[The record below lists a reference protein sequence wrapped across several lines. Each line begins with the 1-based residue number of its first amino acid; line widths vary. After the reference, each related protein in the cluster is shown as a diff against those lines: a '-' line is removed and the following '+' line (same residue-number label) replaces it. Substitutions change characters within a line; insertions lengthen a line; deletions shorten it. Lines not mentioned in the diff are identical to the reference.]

1 MRFQREVAQISAIVC
16 AELKRHRGG
25 RQLKKTW
32 RIGALGAAL
41 LGLTQL
47 APVAAAQPPGSC
59 GTAPLQGERVALL
72 IGNSAYNDWEWP
84 SLKNAVNDI
93 DYVCA
98 AFAKAGISPRIVR
111 NADMA
116 TLDAA
121 LTRFAAEA
129 AGAKS
134 VIIYYAG
141 HGFEYGGRNWLVPME
156 APPATRR
163 ADVEKRYL
171 SIEAAVKR
179 VVPAGAF
186 TLLFVDACRT
196 AEPVVRIEDVNVAAG
211 DAASAPLGL
220 LDIGQGAV
228 FYSTAKGRP
237 ALDFAPVGSPVS
249 PFAAAVVKELAI
261 PGLEISDYFKVV
273 SREVYKR
280 THGMD
285 LGPQQPFHYGSW
297 FDDYYLVAP
306 PEVPAAAPVR
316 PTSAAVIPL
325 PSASAATLAARGAV
339 ADPLADISLDR
350 LAIEDEPVLIAD
362 VLSRHPASKLIVLA
376 DGGHP
381 LAQQLVGYMFSLGVG
396 LKRDLP
402 RARAYLEASA
412 AQGFPAGQQELAYL
426 LLENDP
432 SPADVQRAY
441 DLYVAASDAGFS
453 KAKTHLAY
461 RLAAGTFGPADFV
474 RSQALYAEAAE
485 KGHPA
490 AIFALTYFADTR
502 AANLARLRTIAALGN
517 PEGNHWLCEA
527 HFAAKTLAGAIEDC
541 GVAARAGFA
550 GSRAI
555 LADAY
560 AKGIG
565 VAADAKEAAHWAKL
579 ARDLPELRKDQREL
593 IVGIGE

>member
-1 MRFQREVAQISAIVC
+1 MGKI
-16 AELKRHRGG
+16 
-25 RQLKKTW
+25 W
-32 RIGALGAAL
+32 RIGALGAAFI
-41 LGLTQL
+41 GLVPS
-47 APVAAAQPPGSC
+47 APTAMAQPSGSC
-59 GTAPLQGERVALL
+59 GTAPLRGDRVALL

-93 DYVCA
+93 DYVCD
-98 AFAKAGISPRIVR
+98 AFAKAGIAPRIVR
-111 NADMA
+111 NADKA
-116 TLDAA
+116 ALDAA
-121 LTRFAAEA
+121 LAKFAAEA
-129 AGAKS
+129 KGAKS
-134 VIIYYAG
+134 VVLYYAG
-141 HGFEYGGRNWLVPME
+141 HGFEYGGRNWLVPMD

-171 SIEAAVKR
+171 SIEALVKH
-179 VVPAGAF
+179 VVPEGAF

-196 AEPVVRIEDVNVAAG
+196 AEPVVRVEDVNITGGEAG
-211 DAASAPLGL
+211 SAPLGL

-249 PFAAAVVKELAI
+249 PFAAAVVKELGI

-280 THGMD
+280 TFGMEH
-285 LGPQQPFHYGSW
+285 GPQQPFHYGSW

-306 PEVPAAAPVR
+306 PEMSRTPSVTPAPAAV
-316 PTSAAVIPL
+316 SGL
-325 PSASAATLAARGAV
+325 AATRGAKPAV
-339 ADPLADISLDR
+339 DPLAGISLDR
-350 LAIEDEPVLIAD
+350 LAIEDEPILIAD
-362 VLSRHPASKLIVLA
+362 VLSRHSAGEIVTLA

-381 LAQQLVGYMFSLGVG
+381 LAQQLAGYMLSLGVG
-396 LKRDLP
+396 LKKDLP

-432 SPADVQRAY
+432 APADVKRAY

-461 RLAAGTFGPADFV
+461 RLAAGTFGTPDFV

-502 AANLARLRTIAALGN
+502 APNLARLRTIADAGN
-517 PEGNHWLCEA
+517 PEGSHWLCEA
-527 HFAAKTLAGAIEDC
+527 HFADKTLAGAIEDC

-555 LADAY
+555 MAYAY
-560 AKGIG
+560 AKGDG
-565 VAADAKEAAHWAKL
+565 VTADVKEAAHWAKL
-579 ARDLPELRKDQREL
+579 ARDLPELRKDQRDL
-593 IVGIGE
+593 IAGIGA

>member
-1 MRFQREVAQISAIVC
+1 M
-16 AELKRHRGG
+16 
-25 RQLKKTW
+25 KKWW
-32 RIGALGAAL
+32 RIGTLGAAF
-41 LGLTQL
+41 LGFVPL
-47 APVAAAQPPGSC
+47 APAVMAQPPERC
-59 GTAPLQGERVALL
+59 GMAPLQGDRVALL

-84 SLKNAVNDI
+84 SLKNAINDI
-93 DYVCA
+93 DLVCE
-98 AFAKAGISPRIVR
+98 AFRKAGIAPRIVR

-116 TLDAA
+116 ALDAA

-134 VIIYYAG
+134 VILYYAG
-141 HGFEYGGRNWLVPME
+141 HGFEYGGRNWLVPMD

-171 SIEAAVKR
+171 SIEKAVER
-179 VVPAGAF
+179 VVPEGAF

-196 AEPVVRIEDVNVAAG
+196 AEPVVRIADV
-211 DAASAPLGL
+211 DAASGEAGSAPLGL

-261 PGLEISDYFKVV
+261 PGLEIGDYFKVV

-280 THGMD
+280 TRGME

-306 PEVPAAAPVR
+306 PEIPAVAAAISPVR
-316 PTSAAVIPL
+316 PMSAPPPP
-325 PSASAATLAARGAV
+325 PSPNGARGQAG
-339 ADPLADISLDR
+339 DPLADLSLDR

-362 VLSRHPASKLIVLA
+362 ILSRHPAAKLVALA

-396 LKRDLP
+396 VRKDVA
-402 RARAYLEASA
+402 RARAYLEKSA
-412 AQGFPAGQQELAYL
+412 AQRFPAGQQELGYL
-426 LLENDP
+426 LLQNDP

-441 DLYVAASDAGFS
+441 DLYVAASNAGYA

-461 RLAAGTFGPADFV
+461 QLTVGTFGPPDFV

-485 KGHPA
+485 RGHPA
-490 AIFALTYFADTR
+490 AIFALTFFPDTR
-502 AANLARLRTIAALGN
+502 AANLARLRALAKAGN

-527 HFAAKTLAGAIEDC
+527 HFADKTLAAAVEDC
-541 GVAARAGFA
+541 AVAARAGFA

-560 AKGIG
+560 RKGTG
-565 VAADAKEAAHWAKL
+565 VAADMKEAAHWARL
-579 ARDLPELRKDQREL
+579 ARDLPELRGDQRAL
-593 IVGIGE
+593 IAGIGE

>member
-1 MRFQREVAQISAIVC
+1 V
-16 AELKRHRGG
+16 G
-25 RQLKKTW
+25 
-32 RIGALGAAL
+32 L
-41 LGLTQL
+41 LQL
-47 APVAAAQPPGSC
+47 APLAAAQPPGSC

-111 NADMA
+111 NADMP

-121 LTRFAAEA
+121 LSRFAAEA

-196 AEPVVRIEDVNVAAG
+196 TEPVVRIEDVDVAAG

-249 PFAAAVVKELAI
+249 PFAAAVVKELGI
-261 PGLEISDYFKVV
+261 PGLEISDYFKIV

-280 THGMD
+280 THGME

-316 PTSAAVIPL
+316 PTLAAVIPL
-325 PSASAATLAARGAV
+325 PSSSAAAPTARGAV
-339 ADPLADISLDR
+339 VDPLADISLDR

-362 VLSRHPASKLIVLA
+362 VLSRHPATELIALA

-381 LAQQLVGYMFSLGVG
+381 LAQQLAGYMFSLGVG

-402 RARAYLEASA
+402 RARTYLEASA

-432 SPADVQRAY
+432 SPADVTRAY
-441 DLYVAASDAGFS
+441 DLYVAASNAGFS

-502 AANLARLRTIAALGN
+502 AANLARLRTIAATGN

-555 LADAY
+555 FADAF

-565 VAADAKEAAHWAKL
+565 VTADAKEAAHWAKL
-579 ARDLPELRKDQREL
+579 ARALPELRKDQREL

>member
-1 MRFQREVAQISAIVC
+1 MGERMRLGAFGAAVMVA
-16 AELKRHRGG
+16 LF
-25 RQLKKTW
+25 
-32 RIGALGAAL
+32 GALTAS
-41 LGLTQL
+41 
-47 APVAAAQPPGSC
+47 AQTSPC
-59 GTAPLQGERVALL
+59 GDAPLQGDRVALL

-93 DYVCA
+93 DHVCA
-98 AFAKAGISPRIVR
+98 AFQKAGIATRIVR
-111 NADMA
+111 NADMGA
-116 TLDAA
+116 LDAA

-129 AGAKS
+129 ASAKS
-134 VIIYYAG
+134 VILYYAG
-141 HGFEYGGRNWLVPME
+141 HGFEYGGRNWLVPMD

-163 ADVEKRYL
+163 ADIEKRYL
-171 SIEAAVKR
+171 SIEAAVER
-179 VVPAGAF
+179 IVPDGAF
-186 TLLFVDACRT
+186 TLVFVDACRT
-196 AEPVVRIEDVNVAAG
+196 AEPVVRIADVDTARGEAG
-211 DAASAPLGL
+211 SAPLGL
-220 LDIGQGAV
+220 LDIAQGAV

-237 ALDFAPVGSPVS
+237 ALDFAPPGSPVS

-261 PGLEISDYFKVV
+261 PGLEIGDYFKVV

-280 THGMD
+280 THGME

-297 FDDYYLVAP
+297 FEDYYLVAP
-306 PEVPAAAPVR
+306 PEIPVRAALTGGIRPLAAP
-316 PTSAAVIPL
+316 PPPPSTAAV
-325 PSASAATLAARGAV
+325 RGTA

-362 VLSRHPASKLIVLA
+362 VLSRHPAAKLVALA

-396 LKRDLP
+396 VKKDVA
-402 RARAYLEASA
+402 RARAYLEQSA
-412 AQGFPAGQQELAYL
+412 AQGFAAGQQELAYL

-432 SPADVQRAY
+432 SPADVKRAY
-441 DLYVAASDAGFS
+441 DLYVAASNAGFS

-461 RLAAGTFGPADFV
+461 QLTAGRFGPPDFA

-490 AIFALTYFADTR
+490 AIFALTFFPDTR
-502 AANLARLRTIAALGN
+502 AANLARLRALADAGN

-527 HFAAKTLAGAIEDC
+527 HFADKTLAAAIEDC
-541 GVAARAGFA
+541 ALAARAGFA

-555 LADAY
+555 LAHAY
-560 AKGIG
+560 ARGTG
-565 VAADAKEAAHWAKL
+565 VAADAREAAHWARL

-593 IVGIGE
+593 IAGIGE

>member
-1 MRFQREVAQISAIVC
+1 MMAIQARLTAV
-16 AELKRHRGG
+16 L
-25 RQLKKTW
+25 
-32 RIGALGAAL
+32 AAL
-41 LGLTQL
+41 FVAMATSSG
-47 APVAAAQPPGSC
+47 AAAQSPAC
-59 GTAPLQGERVALL
+59 GTAPLSGDRVALL

-98 AFAKAGISPRIVR
+98 AFAKAGISPRLVR
-111 NADMA
+111 NADMP
-116 TLDAA
+116 TLDAE

-156 APPATRR
+156 APPAARR

-179 VVPAGAF
+179 VVPPGAF

-280 THGMD
+280 THGME

-306 PEVPAAAPVR
+306 PEVPAAAPK
-316 PTSAAVIPL
+316 SAASRTAAVTIAL
-325 PSASAATLAARGAV
+325 PGGKPGAATPTTRGTPAT
-339 ADPLADISLDR
+339 DPLADISLDR

-362 VLSRHPASKLIVLA
+362 VLSRHPAAELVRLA

-432 SPADVQRAY
+432 SPADVKRAY

-461 RLAAGTFGPADFV
+461 RLATGTFGPADFV
-474 RSQALYAEAAE
+474 RSQALYAEAAA

-502 AANLARLRTIAALGN
+502 AANLARLRTIAAAGN

-527 HFAAKTLAGAIEDC
+527 HFAARTLPGAIEDC
-541 GVAARAGFA
+541 GIAARAGFA

-560 AKGIG
+560 AKGVG
-565 VAADAKEAAHWAKL
+565 VTADAKEAAHWAKL
-579 ARDLPELRKDQREL
+579 ARDLPELRKDQRDL
-593 IVGIGE
+593 IAGIGE

>member
-1 MRFQREVAQISAIVC
+1 MTMRW
-16 AELKRHRGG
+16 H
-25 RQLKKTW
+25 
-32 RIGALGAAL
+32 IGALGAGL
-41 LGLTQL
+41 L
-47 APVAAAQPPGSC
+47 ACACAIPAASAQPGDAC

-93 DYVCA
+93 DYVCD
-98 AFAKAGISPRIVR
+98 AFAKAGIAPRIVR
-111 NADMA
+111 NADMP

-121 LTRFAAEA
+121 LTRFAGEA

-134 VIIYYAG
+134 VIVYFAG
-141 HGFEYGGRNWLVPME
+141 HGFEYGGRNWLVPMD

-171 SIEAAVKR
+171 SIEAVVKR
-179 VVPAGAF
+179 VVPQGAF

-196 AEPVVRIEDVNVAAG
+196 AEPVVRVEDADVAKGEAG
-211 DAASAPLGL
+211 SAPLGL

-249 PFAAAVVKELAI
+249 PFAAAVVKELGI

-280 THGMD
+280 TFGME

-297 FDDYYLVAP
+297 FEDYYLVAP
-306 PEVPAAAPVR
+306 PDVPPAPPGRRNWSAPPPPPLAPRAPVNE
-316 PTSAAVIPL
+316 
-325 PSASAATLAARGAV
+325 AARGAAASAA
-339 ADPLADISLDR
+339 ADPAADEWRGRISAELSDISLDR
-350 LAIEDEPVLIAD
+350 LAIEDEPILIAD
-362 VLSRHPASKLIVLA
+362 ILSRHRAARIVALA
-376 DGGHP
+376 DGGDP
-381 LAQQLVGYMFSLGVG
+381 LAQHLVGYMFSLGVG
-396 LKRDLP
+396 VKRDAW
-402 RARAYLEASA
+402 RARQYLEKSA
-412 AQGFPAGQQELAYL
+412 RQGFPAGRQELAYF

-432 SPADVQRAY
+432 TPDNIRQAY
-441 DLYVAASDAGFS
+441 DLYVAASNAGFS

-474 RSQALYAEAAE
+474 RSQALYAEAAA

-502 AANLARLRTIAALGN
+502 AANLARLRSIADGGN

-527 HFAAKTLAGAIEDC
+527 HFADKTLSGAIEDC
-541 GVAARAGFA
+541 GVGARAGFA

-555 LADAY
+555 LAYAY
-560 AKGIG
+560 AKGDG
-565 VAADAKEAAHWAKL
+565 VTADAKEAAHWAKL
-579 ARDLPELRKDQREL
+579 ARDLPELRKDQRDL
-593 IVGIGE
+593 IAGIGE

>member
-1 MRFQREVAQISAIVC
+1 VTGS
-16 AELKRHRGG
+16 
-25 RQLKKTW
+25 
-32 RIGALGAAL
+32 RIGTLIAAF
-41 LGLTQL
+41 L
-47 APVAAAQPPGSC
+47 AFFCAAPMAAAQSPAC
-59 GTAPLQGERVALL
+59 GTAPLEGERVALL

-116 TLDAA
+116 TLDAE

-249 PFAAAVVKELAI
+249 PFAAAVVKELGI
-261 PGLEISDYFKVV
+261 PGLEISDYFKIV

-280 THGMD
+280 THDMA

-306 PEVPAAAPVR
+306 PEVPAAAPSR
-316 PTSAAVIPL
+316 PTAAAVIPL
-325 PSASAATLAARGAV
+325 PSASAAASAARGAV
-339 ADPLADISLDR
+339 IDPLADISLDR

-362 VLSRHPASKLIVLA
+362 VLSRHPASELIALA

-381 LAQQLVGYMFSLGVG
+381 LAQQLAGYMFSLGVG

-402 RARAYLEASA
+402 RARGYLEASA

-432 SPADVQRAY
+432 SPAEVKRAY
-441 DLYVAASDAGFS
+441 DLYVAASNAGFA

-461 RLAAGTFGPADFV
+461 RLAAGTFGPADFA
-474 RSQALYAEAAE
+474 RSQTLYAEAAE

-502 AANLARLRTIAALGN
+502 AANLARLRTIAATGN

-527 HFAAKTLAGAIEDC
+527 HFAAKSLAAGIEDC

-565 VAADAKEAAHWAKL
+565 VTADAQEAAYWAKL

-593 IVGIGE
+593 IAGIGE

>member
-1 MRFQREVAQISAIVC
+1 MAKRARIC
-16 AELKRHRGG
+16 AFFIAVL
-25 RQLKKTW
+25 
-32 RIGALGAAL
+32 AAL
-41 LGLTQL
+41 VA
-47 APVAAAQPPGSC
+47 APLAAAQAPTC
-59 GTAPLQGERVALL
+59 GAAPLQGERVALL

-93 DYVCA
+93 DHVCA
-98 AFAKAGISPRIVR
+98 AFAQAGISPRIVR

-116 TLDAA
+116 ALDTE

-134 VIIYYAG
+134 VIVYYAG

-171 SIEAAVKR
+171 SIENVVKR

-211 DAASAPLGL
+211 DAGSAPLGL

-249 PFAAAVVKELAI
+249 PFAAAVVTQLAI

-280 THGMD
+280 TYGME

-306 PEVPAAAPVR
+306 PELPAAAPAR
-316 PTSAAVIPL
+316 PKPAAVTIAL
-325 PSASAATLAARGAV
+325 PGGRPAAAAGAATRAPA
-339 ADPLADISLDR
+339 ADPLADIALDR

-362 VLSRHPASKLIVLA
+362 VLSRHSASELVALA

-381 LAQQLVGYMFSLGVG
+381 LAQQLAGYMFSLGVG

-402 RARAYLEASA
+402 RARTYLEASA

-432 SPADVQRAY
+432 SPADVKRAY
-441 DLYVAASDAGFS
+441 DLYVAASNAGFS

-461 RLAAGTFGPADFV
+461 RLAAGTFGPADFA

-502 AANLARLRTIAALGN
+502 AANLARLRTIAAAGN

-555 LADAY
+555 LADAHI
-560 AKGIG
+560 KGAG
-565 VAADAKEAAHWAKL
+565 VAADAKEAAHWARL
-579 ARDLPELRKDQREL
+579 ARSLPELRKDQREL
-593 IVGIGE
+593 IAGVGE

>member
-1 MRFQREVAQISAIVC
+1 M
-16 AELKRHRGG
+16 G
-25 RQLKKTW
+25 KTW

-41 LGLTQL
+41 LGLAHL
-47 APVAAAQPPGSC
+47 APPASAQPSGTC
-59 GTAPLQGERVALL
+59 GTAPLHGDRVALL

-93 DYVCA
+93 DYVCD
-98 AFAKAGISPRIVR
+98 AFARAGIAPRIVR
-111 NADMA
+111 NADKA
-116 TLDAA
+116 ALDAE
-121 LTRFAAEA
+121 LVKFAEEA
-129 AGAKS
+129 KGAKS
-134 VIIYYAG
+134 VVLYYAG
-141 HGFEYGGRNWLVPME
+141 HGFEYGGRNWLVPMD

-171 SIEAAVKR
+171 SIEALVRR
-179 VVPAGAF
+179 VVPQGAF

-196 AEPVVRIEDVNVAAG
+196 AEPVVRVEDVNIAG
-211 DAASAPLGL
+211 GEAGSAPLGL

-280 THGMD
+280 TYGME

-306 PEVPAAAPVR
+306 PEVPEREGRGGSFGGLSAAPPAPPIPRLVR
-316 PTSAAVIPL
+316 GGPVT
-325 PSASAATLAARGAV
+325 
-339 ADPLADISLDR
+339 DPLADVALDR

-362 VLSRHPASKLIVLA
+362 ILSRHPAAELVGFA
-376 DGGHP
+376 DAGHP
-381 LAQQLVGYMFSLGVG
+381 LAQHLAGYMFSLGVG
-396 LKRDLP
+396 VKKDVP
-402 RARAYLEASA
+402 RARVYLERSA
-412 AQGFPAGQQELAYL
+412 AQGFPAGQQELAWL

-432 SPADVQRAY
+432 TPDNVKRAY
-441 DLYVAASDAGFS
+441 DLYVAASNAGFS

-461 RLAAGTFGPADFV
+461 RLASGTFGPADFV
-474 RSQALYAEAAE
+474 RSQALYAEAAAQ
-485 KGHPA
+485 GHPA

-502 AANLARLRTIAALGN
+502 TANLARLRSIASGGN

-527 HFAAKTLAGAIEDC
+527 HFADKTLAAAIEDC
-541 GVAARAGFA
+541 GVGARAGFA

-555 LADAY
+555 LAYAY
-560 AKGIG
+560 AKGDG
-565 VAADAKEAAHWAKL
+565 VTADAREAAHWAKL
-579 ARDLPELRKDQREL
+579 ARDLPELRKDQRDL
-593 IVGIGE
+593 IAGIGE

>member
-1 MRFQREVAQISAIVC
+1 MR
-16 AELKRHRGG
+16 RHVGAFYAV
-25 RQLKKTW
+25 LL
-32 RIGALGAAL
+32 ALGCAIPAAS
-41 LGLTQL
+41 
-47 APVAAAQPPGSC
+47 AQPTSMC
-59 GTAPLQGERVALL
+59 GTAPLKGERVALL
-72 IGNSAYNDWEWP
+72 IGNSTYNDWEWP

-93 DYVCA
+93 DYVCD
-98 AFAKAGISPRIVR
+98 AFAKAGIAPRIVR
-111 NADMA
+111 NADMPS
-116 TLDAA
+116 LDAA

-129 AGAKS
+129 RGAKS

-141 HGFEYGGRNWLVPME
+141 HGFEYGGRNWLVPMD

-179 VVPAGAF
+179 VVPQGAF

-196 AEPVVRIEDVNVAAG
+196 TEPVVRVEDADITKGEAG
-211 DAASAPLGL
+211 SAPLGL

-249 PFAAAVVKELAI
+249 PFAAAVVKELGI

-280 THGMD
+280 TNGME

-306 PEVPAAAPVR
+306 PEVPQASPIMPVVVPVKAAA
-316 PTSAAVIPL
+316 
-325 PSASAATLAARGAV
+325 ATRGAKLV
-339 ADPLADISLDR
+339 DPLADISLDR

-362 VLSRHPASKLIVLA
+362 VLSRHPATEIVALA

-381 LAQQLVGYMFSLGVG
+381 LAQQLAGYMFSLGVG
-396 LKRDLP
+396 LKKDVP
-402 RARAYLEASA
+402 RARDYLEKSA
-412 AQGFPAGQQELAYL
+412 AQGFPAGQQELGYL

-432 SPADVQRAY
+432 TPADVKRAY
-441 DLYVAASDAGFS
+441 DLYVAASNAGFS

-461 RLAAGTFGPADFV
+461 RLAAGTFGPADYP
-474 RSQALYAEAAE
+474 RSQALYAEAAA

-502 AANLARLRTIAALGN
+502 AANMARLRALADAGN

-541 GVAARAGFA
+541 AVAARAGFA

-565 VAADAKEAAHWAKL
+565 VAADPKEAAHWAKL
-579 ARDLPELRKDQREL
+579 ARDLPELRKDQRDL
-593 IVGIGE
+593 IAGLGE

>member
-1 MRFQREVAQISAIVC
+1 MSVFSGAFLA
-16 AELKRHRGG
+16 ALF
-25 RQLKKTW
+25 
-32 RIGALGAAL
+32 GALPAS
-41 LGLTQL
+41 
-47 APVAAAQPPGSC
+47 AQPAAC
-59 GTAPLQGERVALL
+59 GEAPLRGDRVALL

-93 DYVCA
+93 DHVCA
-98 AFAKAGISPRIVR
+98 AFQKAGIAPRIVR
-111 NADMA
+111 NADMGA
-116 TLDAA
+116 LDAA

-134 VIIYYAG
+134 VILYYAG
-141 HGFEYGGRNWLVPME
+141 HGFEYGGRNWLVPMD

-171 SIEAAVKR
+171 SIEAAVER
-179 VVPAGAF
+179 IVPDGAF
-186 TLLFVDACRT
+186 TLVFVDACRT
-196 AEPVVRIEDVNVAAG
+196 AEPVVRIADVDTARGEAG
-211 DAASAPLGL
+211 SAPLGL
-220 LDIGQGAV
+220 LDIAQGAV

-237 ALDFAPVGSPVS
+237 ALDFAPPGSPVS

-261 PGLEISDYFKVV
+261 PGLEIGDYFKVV

-280 THGMD
+280 THGME

-297 FDDYYLVAP
+297 FEDYYLVAP
-306 PEVPAAAPVR
+306 PEIPVRVAPPGGIRPLAAP
-316 PTSAAVIPL
+316 PPPPSTAAV
-325 PSASAATLAARGAV
+325 RGTA

-362 VLSRHPASKLIVLA
+362 VLSRHPAAKLVALA

-396 LKRDLP
+396 VKKDVA
-402 RARAYLEASA
+402 RARAYLEQSA

-426 LLENDP
+426 ILENEP
-432 SPADVQRAY
+432 SPADVKRAY
-441 DLYVAASDAGFS
+441 DLYVAASNAGFS

-461 RLAAGTFGPADFV
+461 QLTVGRFGPPDFA
-474 RSQALYAEAAE
+474 RSQALYAEAAG

-490 AIFALTYFADTR
+490 AIFALTFFPDTR
-502 AANLARLRTIAALGN
+502 AANLARLRALADAGN

-527 HFAAKTLAGAIEDC
+527 HFADKTLAAAIEDC
-541 GVAARAGFA
+541 ALAARAGFA

-555 LADAY
+555 LALAY
-560 AKGIG
+560 ARGTG
-565 VAADAKEAAHWAKL
+565 VAADAREAAHWARL
-579 ARDLPELRKDQREL
+579 ARNLPELRKDQREL
-593 IVGIGE
+593 IAGIGE

>member
-1 MRFQREVAQISAIVC
+1 M
-16 AELKRHRGG
+16 ELRR
-25 RQLKKTW
+25 
-32 RIGALGAAL
+32 RIGTLCVAFLAFVGSNSAAS
-41 LGLTQL
+41 
-47 APVAAAQPPGSC
+47 AQPGGTC
-59 GTAPLQGERVALL
+59 GTAPLRGERVALL

-93 DYVCA
+93 DYVCD
-98 AFAKAGISPRIVR
+98 AFAKAGIAPRIVR
-111 NADMA
+111 NADMP
-116 TLDAA
+116 TLDTE
-121 LTRFAAEA
+121 LTRFADEA

-134 VIIYYAG
+134 VIIYFAG
-141 HGFEYGGRNWLVPME
+141 HGFEYGGRNWLVPMD

-171 SIEAAVKR
+171 SIETVVKR
-179 VVPAGAF
+179 IVPQGAF

-196 AEPVVRIEDVNVAAG
+196 ADPVVRVEDAEVAKGEAG
-211 DAASAPLGL
+211 SAPLGL

-237 ALDFAPVGSPVS
+237 ALDFAPAGSPVS
-249 PFAAAVVKELAI
+249 PFAAAVVKELGI

-273 SREVYKR
+273 SREVYKQ
-280 THGMD
+280 TFGME

-306 PEVPAAAPVR
+306 PEVPGASSVASVPAAVSGAAA
-316 PTSAAVIPL
+316 T
-325 PSASAATLAARGAV
+325 RGAKPA

-350 LAIEDEPVLIAD
+350 LAIEDEPILIAD
-362 VLSRHPASKLIVLA
+362 VLSRHRASEIVALA

-381 LAQQLVGYMFSLGVG
+381 LAQQLAGYMLSLGVG
-396 LKRDLP
+396 LKKDLP
-402 RARAYLEASA
+402 RARTYLEASA

-426 LLENDP
+426 LLENSP
-432 SPADVQRAY
+432 SPADTKRAY

-461 RLAAGTFGPADFV
+461 RLAAGTFGSADFV
-474 RSQALYAEAAE
+474 RSQALYAEAAG

-490 AIFALTYFADTR
+490 AIFALTFFPDTR
-502 AANLARLRTIAALGN
+502 DANLARLRTIADAGN

-527 HFAAKTLAGAIEDC
+527 HFADKTLAKAIDDC
-541 GVAARAGFA
+541 GVGARGGFA

-555 LADAY
+555 LASAY

-565 VAADAKEAAHWAKL
+565 VAADAREALHWARL
-579 ARDLPELRKDQREL
+579 ARDLPELRKDQRDL
-593 IVGIGE
+593 IAGIGE

>member
-1 MRFQREVAQISAIVC
+1 M
-16 AELKRHRGG
+16 ELPFEIAP
-25 RQLKKTW
+25 LLNAW
-32 RIGALGAAL
+32 LGAIARGAQRL
-41 LGLTQL
+41 RLVGLGLAGL
-47 APVAAAQPPGSC
+47 FMASPAIAQPGGC
-59 GTAPLQGERVALL
+59 GTAPLAGDRVALL
-72 IGNSAYNDWEWP
+72 IGNSSYNDWEWP

-93 DYVCA
+93 DLVCD
-98 AFAKAGISPRIVR
+98 AFRKAGIAPRIVR
-111 NADMA
+111 NADMQA
-116 TLDAA
+116 LDAA

-134 VIIYYAG
+134 VVIYYAG
-141 HGFEYGGRNWLVPME
+141 HGFEYGGRNWLVPMD

-196 AEPVVRIEDVNVAAG
+196 TDPVVRIEDVDVAAG

-280 THGMD
+280 THGME

-306 PEVPAAAPVR
+306 PDIPAALPV
-316 PTSAAVIPL
+316 V
-325 PSASAATLAARGAV
+325 ASAAESATTPAPTRGAARPA

-362 VLSRHPASKLIVLA
+362 VLSRHPAAALVGLA

-381 LAQQLVGYMFSLGVG
+381 FAQQLVGYMFSFGVG
-396 LKRDLP
+396 LKKDME

-412 AQGFPAGQQELAYL
+412 AQGFPAGQQELAYH

-432 SPADVQRAY
+432 SPADVRRAY

-461 RLAAGTFGPADFV
+461 RLAAGTFGAPDFA
-474 RSQALYAEAAE
+474 RSQALYREAAA

-502 AANLARLRTIAALGN
+502 AANLARLRAIAEEGN

-527 HFAAKTLAGAIEDC
+527 HFADKTLARAIDDC
-541 GVAARAGFA
+541 GIAARAGFA

-560 AKGIG
+560 AKGVG

-579 ARDLPELRKDQREL
+579 ARDLPELRKDQRDM
-593 IVGIGE
+593 IAGIGE

>member
-1 MRFQREVAQISAIVC
+1 MASPA
-16 AELKRHRGG
+16 
-25 RQLKKTW
+25 T
-32 RIGALGAAL
+32 
-41 LGLTQL
+41 
-47 APVAAAQPPGSC
+47 AQPGGC
-59 GTAPLQGERVALL
+59 GTAPLAGDRVALL

-93 DYVCA
+93 DLVCD
-98 AFAKAGISPRIVR
+98 AFQKAGIAPRIVR

-116 TLDAA
+116 ALDAA

-134 VIIYYAG
+134 VVIYYAG
-141 HGFEYGGRNWLVPME
+141 HGFEYGGRNWLVPMD

-196 AEPVVRIEDVNVAAG
+196 ADPVVRIEDIDVAAG

-280 THGMD
+280 THGME

-306 PEVPAAAPVR
+306 PDIPAAVPA
-316 PTSAAVIPL
+316 L
-325 PSASAATLAARGAV
+325 ASAAEPATTPAPTRGAARPA

-362 VLSRHPASKLIVLA
+362 VLSRHPAATLVGLA
-376 DGGHP
+376 DDGHP
-381 LAQQLVGYMFSLGVG
+381 LAQQLVGYMFSFGVG
-396 LKRDLP
+396 LKKDMD

-412 AQGFPAGQQELAYL
+412 AQGFPAGQQELAYH

-432 SPADVQRAY
+432 SPANVRRAY
-441 DLYVAASDAGFS
+441 ELYLAASDAGFS

-461 RLAAGTFGPADFV
+461 RLAAGTFGVPDVA
-474 RSQALYAEAAE
+474 RSQELYREAAA

-502 AANLARLRTIAALGN
+502 AANLARLRAIAEAGN

-527 HFAAKTLAGAIEDC
+527 HFADKTLARAIDDC
-541 GVAARAGFA
+541 GIAARAGFA

-565 VAADAKEAAHWAKL
+565 VAMDAKEAAHWAKL
-579 ARDLPELRKDQREL
+579 ARDLPELRKDQRDM
-593 IVGIGE
+593 IAGIGE

>member
-1 MRFQREVAQISAIVC
+1 MQWV
-16 AELKRHRGG
+16 G
-25 RQLKKTW
+25 
-32 RIGALGAAL
+32 LGWAAL
-41 LGLTQL
+41 FMASPAT
-47 APVAAAQPPGSC
+47 AQPGGC
-59 GTAPLQGERVALL
+59 GTAPLAGDRVALL

-93 DYVCA
+93 DLVCD
-98 AFAKAGISPRIVR
+98 AFRKAGIAPRIVR
-111 NADMA
+111 NADMQA
-116 TLDAA
+116 LDAA

-134 VIIYYAG
+134 VVIYYAG
-141 HGFEYGGRNWLVPME
+141 HGFEYGGRNWLVPMD

-179 VVPAGAF
+179 VVPTGAF

-196 AEPVVRIEDVNVAAG
+196 TDPVVRIEDIDVAAG

-280 THGMD
+280 THGME

-306 PEVPAAAPVR
+306 PEVPAALPV
-316 PTSAAVIPL
+316 V
-325 PSASAATLAARGAV
+325 ASAAEPATTPAPTRGAARPA

-362 VLSRHPASKLIVLA
+362 VLSRHPAAALVGLA

-381 LAQQLVGYMFSLGVG
+381 LAQQLVGYMFSFGVG
-396 LKRDLP
+396 LKKDMD

-412 AQGFPAGQQELAYL
+412 AQGFPAGQQELAYH

-432 SPADVQRAY
+432 SPADVRRAY
-441 DLYVAASDAGFS
+441 DLYLAASDAGFS

-461 RLAAGTFGPADFV
+461 RLVAGTFGVPDVA
-474 RSQALYAEAAE
+474 RSQALYREAAAN
-485 KGHPA
+485 GHPA

-502 AANLARLRTIAALGN
+502 AANLARLRAIAETGN

-527 HFAAKTLAGAIEDC
+527 HFADKTLARAIDDC
-541 GVAARAGFA
+541 GIAARAGFA

-579 ARDLPELRKDQREL
+579 ARDLPELRKDQRDM
-593 IVGIGE
+593 IAGIGE

>member
-1 MRFQREVAQISAIVC
+1 MGK
-16 AELKRHRGG
+16 L
-25 RQLKKTW
+25 W
-32 RIGALGAAL
+32 RAGVLGAAL
-41 LGLTQL
+41 LALLCL
-47 APVAAAQPPGSC
+47 APAAAAAC
-59 GTAPLQGERVALL
+59 GTAPVTGDRVALL

-93 DYVCA
+93 DHVCD
-98 AFAKAGISPRIVR
+98 AFAKAGIAPRIVR

-121 LTRFAAEA
+121 LTRFASEA

-134 VIIYYAG
+134 VIVYFAG
-141 HGFEYGGRNWLVPME
+141 HGFEYGGRNWLVPMD

-171 SIEAAVKR
+171 SIETVVKR
-179 VVPAGAF
+179 VVPQGAF

-196 AEPVVRIEDVNVAAG
+196 SDPVVRVEDADIAKGEAG
-211 DAASAPLGL
+211 SAPLGL

-249 PFAAAVVKELAI
+249 PFAAAVVKELGI

-280 THGMD
+280 TLGME

-306 PEVPAAAPVR
+306 PEVPGAPSVT
-316 PTSAAVIPL
+316 PASAAV
-325 PSASAATLAARGAV
+325 SGAAAARGAKPAV
-339 ADPLADISLDR
+339 DPLADISPDR

-362 VLSRHPASKLIVLA
+362 MLSRHRASEIVALA

-381 LAQQLVGYMFSLGVG
+381 LAQQLAGYMLSLGVG
-396 LKRDLP
+396 LKKDMP

-432 SPADVQRAY
+432 APADVKRAY
-441 DLYVAASDAGFS
+441 DLYVAASNAGFS

-461 RLAAGTFGPADFV
+461 RLAAGTFGAADFV

-490 AIFALTYFADTR
+490 AIFALTYFPDTR
-502 AANLARLRTIAALGN
+502 AANLARLRAIADAGN
-517 PEGNHWLCEA
+517 PEGSHWLCEA
-527 HFAAKTLAGAIEDC
+527 HFADKSLAKAIEDC

-555 LADAY
+555 LANAY
-560 AKGIG
+560 AEGMG
-565 VAADAKEAAHWAKL
+565 VAADAREAAHWAKL
-579 ARDLPELRKDQREL
+579 ARDLPELRKDQRDL
-593 IVGIGE
+593 IAGIGE

>member
-1 MRFQREVAQISAIVC
+1 MGK
-16 AELKRHRGG
+16 L
-25 RQLKKTW
+25 W
-32 RIGALGAAL
+32 RAGVLGAAL
-41 LGLTQL
+41 LALLCL
-47 APVAAAQPPGSC
+47 APAAAAAC
-59 GTAPLQGERVALL
+59 GTAPVTGDRVALL

-93 DYVCA
+93 DHVCD
-98 AFAKAGISPRIVR
+98 AFAKAGIAARIVR

-121 LTRFAAEA
+121 LTRFASEA

-134 VIIYYAG
+134 VIVYFAG
-141 HGFEYGGRNWLVPME
+141 HGFEYGGRNWLVPMD

-171 SIEAAVKR
+171 SIETVVKR
-179 VVPAGAF
+179 VVPQGAF

-196 AEPVVRIEDVNVAAG
+196 SDPVVRVEDADIAKGEAG
-211 DAASAPLGL
+211 SAPLGL

-249 PFAAAVVKELAI
+249 PFAAAVVKELGI

-280 THGMD
+280 TLGME

-306 PEVPAAAPVR
+306 PEVPGAPSVT
-316 PTSAAVIPL
+316 PASAAV
-325 PSASAATLAARGAV
+325 SGAAAARGAKPAV
-339 ADPLADISLDR
+339 DPLADISPDR
-350 LAIEDEPVLIAD
+350 LAIEDEPILIAD
-362 VLSRHPASKLIVLA
+362 VLSRHRASEIVALA

-381 LAQQLVGYMFSLGVG
+381 LAQQLAGYMLSLGVG
-396 LKRDLP
+396 LKKDMP

-432 SPADVQRAY
+432 APADVKRAY
-441 DLYVAASDAGFS
+441 DLYVAASNAGFS

-461 RLAAGTFGPADFV
+461 RLAAGTFGAADFV

-490 AIFALTYFADTR
+490 AIFALTYFPDTR
-502 AANLARLRTIAALGN
+502 AANLARLRAVADAGN
-517 PEGNHWLCEA
+517 PEGSHWLCEA
-527 HFAAKTLAGAIEDC
+527 HFADKSLAKAIEDC

-555 LADAY
+555 LANAY
-560 AKGIG
+560 AKGMG
-565 VAADAKEAAHWAKL
+565 VAADAREAAHWAKL
-579 ARDLPELRKDQREL
+579 ARDLPELRKDQRDL
-593 IVGIGE
+593 IAGIGE

>member
-1 MRFQREVAQISAIVC
+1 M
-16 AELKRHRGG
+16 ELPFEIAP
-25 RQLKKTW
+25 LLNAW
-32 RIGALGAAL
+32 LGAIARGAQRL
-41 LGLTQL
+41 RLVGLGLAGL
-47 APVAAAQPPGSC
+47 FMASPAIAQPGGC
-59 GTAPLQGERVALL
+59 GTAPLAGDRVALL

-93 DYVCA
+93 DLVCD
-98 AFAKAGISPRIVR
+98 AFRKAGIAPRIVR
-111 NADMA
+111 NADMQA
-116 TLDAA
+116 LDAA

-134 VIIYYAG
+134 VVIYYAG
-141 HGFEYGGRNWLVPME
+141 HGFEYGGRNWLVPMD

-196 AEPVVRIEDVNVAAG
+196 TDPVVRIEDVDVAAG

-280 THGMD
+280 THGME

-306 PEVPAAAPVR
+306 PDIPAALPV
-316 PTSAAVIPL
+316 V
-325 PSASAATLAARGAV
+325 ASAAEPATTPAPTRGAARPA

-362 VLSRHPASKLIVLA
+362 VLSRHPAAALVGLA

-381 LAQQLVGYMFSLGVG
+381 LAQQLVGYMFSFGVG
-396 LKRDLP
+396 LKKDME

-412 AQGFPAGQQELAYL
+412 AQGFPAGQQELAYH

-432 SPADVQRAY
+432 SPADVRRAY

-461 RLAAGTFGPADFV
+461 RLAAGTFGAPDFA
-474 RSQALYAEAAE
+474 RSQALYREAAA

-502 AANLARLRTIAALGN
+502 AANLARLRAIAEAGN

-527 HFAAKTLAGAIEDC
+527 HFADKTLARAIDDC
-541 GVAARAGFA
+541 GIAARAGFA

-560 AKGIG
+560 AKGVG

-579 ARDLPELRKDQREL
+579 ARDLPELRKDQRDM
-593 IVGIGE
+593 IAGIGE

>member
-1 MRFQREVAQISAIVC
+1 MGFRLEIVPL
-16 AELKRHRGG
+16 LKAWVCPAAR
-25 RQLKKTW
+25 RQPRL
-32 RIGALGAAL
+32 RCVGLGLAAL
-41 LGLTQL
+41 FM
-47 APVAAAQPPGSC
+47 ASPAAAQPGGC
-59 GTAPLQGERVALL
+59 GAAPLTGDRVALL

-93 DYVCA
+93 DLVCD
-98 AFAKAGISPRIVR
+98 AFRKAGISPRIVR

-134 VIIYYAG
+134 VVIYYAG
-141 HGFEYGGRNWLVPME
+141 HGFEYGGRNWLVPMD

-196 AEPVVRIEDVNVAAG
+196 TEPVVRIEDVDVAAG

-249 PFAAAVVKELAI
+249 PFAAAVVEELAI

-280 THGMD
+280 THGME

-306 PEVPAAAPVR
+306 PDIPAAIPAPVSVAEPATR
-316 PTSAAVIPL
+316 PAPT
-325 PSASAATLAARGAV
+325 RGAV
-339 ADPLADISLDR
+339 RPAADPLADISLDR

-362 VLSRHPASKLIVLA
+362 VLSRHPAAALVGLA

-381 LAQQLVGYMFSLGVG
+381 LAQQLVGYMFSFGVG
-396 LKRDLP
+396 VKKDMD

-412 AQGFPAGQQELAYL
+412 GQAFPAGQQELAYH

-432 SPADVQRAY
+432 SPADVRRAY

-461 RLAAGTFGPADFV
+461 RLAAGTFGAPDFA
-474 RSQALYAEAAE
+474 RSQALYREAAA

-502 AANLARLRTIAALGN
+502 AANLARLRAIAEAGN

-527 HFAAKTLAGAIEDC
+527 HFADKTLARAIDDC
-541 GVAARAGFA
+541 GTAARAGFA

-560 AKGIG
+560 ARGIG

-579 ARDLPELRKDQREL
+579 ARGLPELRKDQRDL
-593 IVGIGE
+593 IAGIGE

>member
-1 MRFQREVAQISAIVC
+1 MT
-16 AELKRHRGG
+16 KRA
-25 RQLKKTW
+25 
-32 RIGALGAAL
+32 RIGAFCATVLAAL
-41 LGLTQL
+41 VA
-47 APVAAAQPPGSC
+47 APNVAAQPSLAC
-59 GTAPLQGERVALL
+59 GEAPLRGERVALL

-98 AFAKAGISPRIVR
+98 AFAKAGIAPRIVR
-111 NADMA
+111 NADMP
-116 TLDAA
+116 TLDAE

-129 AGAKS
+129 RGAKS
-134 VIIYYAG
+134 VIVYYAG

-163 ADVEKRYL
+163 ADIEKRYL
-171 SIEAAVKR
+171 SIEQAVKR
-179 VVPAGAF
+179 VVPPGAF

-211 DAASAPLGL
+211 DAPSAPLGL

-249 PFAAAVVKELAI
+249 PFAAAVVKELGI

-280 THGMD
+280 THGMEM
-285 LGPQQPFHYGSW
+285 GPQQPFHYGSW
-297 FDDYYLVAP
+297 FDDFYLVAP
-306 PEVPAAAPVR
+306 PEIASASIAPAPAVAAAVAPAA
-316 PTSAAVIPL
+316 T
-325 PSASAATLAARGAV
+325 AARGAAKPV
-339 ADPLADISLDR
+339 VDPLADISLDR

-362 VLSRHPASKLIVLA
+362 VLSRHSASELIALA

-381 LAQQLVGYMFSLGVG
+381 LAQQLAGYMFSLGVG
-396 LKRDLP
+396 LKRDLS
-402 RARAYLEASA
+402 RARGYLEASA
-412 AQGFPAGQQELAYL
+412 AQGFPSGQQELAYL

-461 RLAAGTFGPADFV
+461 RLAAGTFGVPDLA

-502 AANLARLRTIAALGN
+502 AANLARLRTIAATGN

-527 HFAAKTLAGAIEDC
+527 HFAARTLPGAIEDC

-560 AKGIG
+560 AKGVG
-565 VAADAKEAAHWAKL
+565 VSTDAKEAVHWAKL

-593 IVGIGE
+593 IAGIGE

>member
-1 MRFQREVAQISAIVC
+1 MA
-16 AELKRHRGG
+16 KRS
-25 RQLKKTW
+25 
-32 RIGALGAAL
+32 RIGALFAAL
-41 LGLTQL
+41 FTLLCA
-47 APVAAAQPPGSC
+47 APMAAAQAPAC
-59 GTAPLQGERVALL
+59 GTAPLAGERVALL

-93 DYVCA
+93 DFVCE
-98 AFAKAGISPRIVR
+98 AFARAGISPRIVR
-111 NADMA
+111 NADMPA
-116 TLDAA
+116 LDAA

-129 AGAKS
+129 KGAKS

-163 ADVEKRYL
+163 ADIEKRYL
-171 SIEAAVKR
+171 SIEQAVKR
-179 VVPAGAF
+179 VVPPGAF

-249 PFAAAVVKELAI
+249 PFAAAVVKELGI
-261 PGLEISDYFKVV
+261 PGLEISDYFKIV

-280 THGMD
+280 TYGME

-306 PEVPAAAPVR
+306 PELPAAAPAQ
-316 PTSAAVIPL
+316 PASAVAVVPL
-325 PSASAATLAARGAV
+325 PSARPSAASARGAA

-362 VLSRHPASKLIVLA
+362 VLSRHPAADLIGLA

-381 LAQQLVGYMFSLGVG
+381 LAQQLAGYMFSLGVG
-396 LKRDLP
+396 VKKDLP
-402 RARAYLEASA
+402 RARTYLEASA

-426 LLENDP
+426 LLANDP
-432 SPADVQRAY
+432 SPADVKRAY
-441 DLYVAASDAGFS
+441 DLYVAASSAGFS

-490 AIFALTYFADTR
+490 AIFALTYFPDTR
-502 AANLARLRTIAALGN
+502 AANLVRLRSIAAAGN
-517 PEGNHWLCEA
+517 SEGNHWLCEA
-527 HFAAKTLAGAIEDC
+527 HFADKTLAAAIEDC
-541 GVAARAGFA
+541 GIAARAGFA

-555 LADAY
+555 LADAF

-565 VAADAKEAAHWAKL
+565 VPADAKEAAHWAKL
-579 ARDLPELRKDQREL
+579 ARDLPELRQDQRDL
-593 IVGIGE
+593 IAGIGE

>member
-1 MRFQREVAQISAIVC
+1 MAMKA
-16 AELKRHRGG
+16 
-25 RQLKKTW
+25 
-32 RIGALGAAL
+32 RIGALFAAL
-41 LGLTQL
+41 VG
-47 APVAAAQPPGSC
+47 AIAAASAAFAQPPAC
-59 GTAPLQGERVALL
+59 GTVPLRGDRVALL

-93 DYVCA
+93 DLVCA
-98 AFAKAGISPRIVR
+98 AFAKAGIAPRIVR

-163 ADVEKRYL
+163 ADVDKRYL

-179 VVPAGAF
+179 VVPPGAF

-196 AEPVVRIEDVNVAAG
+196 ADPVVRIEDVNVAAG
-211 DAASAPLGL
+211 DAGSAPLGL

-249 PFAAAVVKELAI
+249 PFAAAVVKELGI

-280 THGMD
+280 TYGMA

-306 PEVPAAAPVR
+306 PEVPERAPPGLTLRPFSAPPPPPAADRAPPGTDR
-316 PTSAAVIPL
+316 ALS
-325 PSASAATLAARGAV
+325 G

-362 VLSRHPASKLIVLA
+362 VLSRHPASELIALA

-381 LAQQLVGYMFSLGVG
+381 LAQQLAGYMFSLGVG

-402 RARAYLEASA
+402 RARTYLEASA

-432 SPADVQRAY
+432 SPADVARAY
-441 DLYVAASDAGFS
+441 DLYVAASNAGFA

-461 RLAAGTFGPADFV
+461 RLSAGTFGPADV
-474 RSQALYAEAAE
+474 ARSQVLYAEAAE
-485 KGHPA
+485 QGHPA

-502 AANLARLRTIAALGN
+502 AASLARLRTIAAAGN

-527 HFAAKTLAGAIEDC
+527 HFAARTLAGAIEDC
-541 GVAARAGFA
+541 SIAARAGFA

-555 LADAY
+555 LADAF

-565 VAADAKEAAHWAKL
+565 VAANASEAAHWARL
-579 ARDLPELRKDQREL
+579 ARDLPELRQDQRAL
-593 IVGIGE
+593 IAGIGE

>member
-1 MRFQREVAQISAIVC
+1 MAILARV
-16 AELKRHRGG
+16 
-25 RQLKKTW
+25 T
-32 RIGALGAAL
+32 AL
-41 LGLTQL
+41 LVALFVAVAATSI
-47 APVAAAQPPGSC
+47 AAAQSPAC

-93 DYVCA
+93 DHVCA
-98 AFAKAGISPRIVR
+98 AFAKAGISPRLVR
-111 NADMA
+111 NADMP
-116 TLDAA
+116 TLDAE
-121 LTRFAAEA
+121 LTRFAAET

-179 VVPAGAF
+179 VVPPGAF

-211 DAASAPLGL
+211 DAGSAPLGL

-280 THGMD
+280 THGME

-325 PSASAATLAARGAV
+325 PSASAAAPASRGAV
-339 ADPLADISLDR
+339 ADPLSDISLDR

-362 VLSRHPASKLIVLA
+362 VLSRHPAAEMVRLA

-396 LKRDLP
+396 VKRDLP
-402 RARAYLEASA
+402 RARNYLEASA
-412 AQGFPAGQQELAYL
+412 AQGYPAGQQELAYL

-432 SPADVQRAY
+432 SPEDLKRAY

-461 RLAAGTFGPADFV
+461 RLAAGTFGPVDLA
-474 RSQALYAEAAE
+474 RSQALYAEAAA

-502 AANLARLRTIAALGN
+502 AANLARLRTIAATGN

-527 HFAAKTLAGAIEDC
+527 HFAAKTLPGAIEDC
-541 GVAARAGFA
+541 GIAARAGFA

-565 VAADAKEAAHWAKL
+565 VTADAKEAAHWAKL
-579 ARDLPELRKDQREL
+579 ARDLPELRKDQRDM
-593 IVGIGE
+593 IAGIGE